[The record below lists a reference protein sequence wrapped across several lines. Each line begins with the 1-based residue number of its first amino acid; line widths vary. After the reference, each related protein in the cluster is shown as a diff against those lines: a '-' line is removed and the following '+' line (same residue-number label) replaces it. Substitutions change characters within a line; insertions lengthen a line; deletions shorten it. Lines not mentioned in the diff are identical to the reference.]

1 MDELSPEKLKS
12 QIALLE
18 ELLREKREALKVA
31 EAIEKQQDDLWRRHI
46 VNLPSEENKTKQYDV
61 RK

>member
-1 MDELSPEKLKS
+1 MDALSPEKLKS

-31 EAIEKQQDDLWRRHI
+31 EAIEKQKDDLWRRHI
-46 VNLPSEENKTKQYDV
+46 VESSIRGKQNETL
-61 RK
+61 

>member
-1 MDELSPEKLKS
+1 MDALSPEKLKS

-18 ELLREKREALKVA
+18 ELL
-31 EAIEKQQDDLWRRHI
+31 RHI